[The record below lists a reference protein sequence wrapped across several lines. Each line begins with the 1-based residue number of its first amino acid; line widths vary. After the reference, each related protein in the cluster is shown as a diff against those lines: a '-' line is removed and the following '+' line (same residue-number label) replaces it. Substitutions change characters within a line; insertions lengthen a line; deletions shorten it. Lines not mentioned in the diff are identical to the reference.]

1 MDYRK
6 IRIPFLNNSEIRK
19 RADSFRSKFWDKSVP
34 VNIEEIVDLKLKINL
49 VPIPGLQRL
58 CDTDAL
64 ITSNWRLIYIDKDRY
79 IDERFQNRLRFSL
92 AHEIGHFVLHKN
104 IYNSFKIKTFEDFYR
119 LIDQIPQEQY
129 NYLESQANKFANYL
143 LVARDRLIIAKNK
156 VLKVMKD
163 KSVPIERMDKSTIN
177 SYISIP
183 ISKIFGVSED
193 VIQIALGDLDK

>member
-193 VIQIALGDLDK
+193 VIQIALSDLDK